1 MEYIYLYAQYVYIQR
16 YTIIIILCYFMILL
30 HSNARQTIVTNKT
43 NNELIYSSLH
53 NIDIFKNIDL
63 KYYTSYQNGKK

>member
-1 MEYIYLYAQYVYIQR
+1 MWSTYIYMHVCLYPMLYNNYHIM
-16 YTIIIILCYFMILL
+16 FMILL

-53 NIDIFKNIDL
+53 NIDIFKNKDL